1 MIKIHLFK
9 KASEHIQNENIV
21 NQINNDIELQKISE
35 KIEPNTILKHARIIA
50 QPLQRNSSVSEKIL
64 KNSSYFISYSS
75 NCKKDIILPENN
87 NTNVKLDPSILK
99 YTNQQLPVA
108 IVAPSKSNHN
118 SLEKRKIHSDG

>member
-50 QPLQRNSSVSEKIL
+50 QPLQRNSSVSEKFKKIPLIL
-64 KNSSYFISYSS
+64 FL
-75 NCKKDIILPENN
+75 ILR
-87 NTNVKLDPSILK
+87 TVKRI
-99 YTNQQLPVA
+99 
-108 IVAPSKSNHN
+108 
-118 SLEKRKIHSDG
+118 